1 MKIVNIDTVKE
12 LIESAKDDQTIFVV
26 ESFSTVR
33 KTSYHLAAS
42 SLKVFL
48 TFMAVSSLALI
59 LDTLRNVAPIFH
71 DSHGILII
79 STFSFI
85 VSSLFVLMTNR
96 RIRHEVSLRKSFICD
111 SVREEIELLET
122 EYVLKNTGGTQL
134 GMFNFH
140 SLNPTAF
147 LKKEEWIQYV

>member
-1 MKIVNIDTVKE
+1 MKIVSIETVKE
-12 LIESAKDDQTIFVV
+12 LIDSAKYDQTILVV
-26 ESFSTVR
+26 ESFSAVR

-59 LDTLRNVAPIFH
+59 LDALRKITPMVY
-71 DSHGILII
+71 DSYSILII
-79 STFSFI
+79 SAFAFI
-85 VSSLFVLMTNR
+85 VSSLFLLMTNR

-111 SVREEIELLET
+111 SVQEEIELLET
-122 EYVLKNTGGTQL
+122 EYVLTNTGGTQL

-140 SLNPTAF
+140 SVNPNAF